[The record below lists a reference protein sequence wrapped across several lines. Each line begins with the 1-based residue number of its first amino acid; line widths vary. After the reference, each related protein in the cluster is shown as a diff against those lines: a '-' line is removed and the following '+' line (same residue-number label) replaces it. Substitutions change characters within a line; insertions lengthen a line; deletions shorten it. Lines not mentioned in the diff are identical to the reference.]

1 MTTPNKDIETTIDPV
16 DSLSDDL
23 SPSDSI
29 ERTEADDATD
39 SVPQGTDPQP
49 PETPSDTYHSTLED
63 DGTYRTVLDDSNRP
77 DTVHAGVVR
86 RLLESGDNA
95 ALTQYLLER
104 SAPPGAVL
112 RSSRPFGQSIGSGG
126 RSAAGG
132 GSIGTTVSPSESEA
146 TNPEAV
152 TVESIGDLPFDQA
165 RAIYQEAIDE
175 ADVDSEGRVFGI
187 ADAAPGTVS
196 FEQLSGLHAGYSE
209 SVTKHN
215 AELDRKRG
223 AGLDKKDAVA
233 LLQSI
238 DDLPVDQA
246 TAIYEESID
255 EDVPFEE
262 LYGGYFE
269 KAASEEA
276 QERAEAEFQG
286 GEGLMI
292 DQALT
297 EQYRPKMQREAEET
311 QARLLQ
317 EYMDSPQYIEEL
329 KRGRR
334 EGLATWNIQQAA
346 WKDSPQYIEELKRD
360 HREGL
365 ADWNIQQEAW
375 KASPQYIEDLKRDR
389 REGLADWNKQQ
400 ARIRQ
405 EYNAGEGLL
414 YERIG
419 SLSHDAR
426 YKEAKDDFTAR
437 YWASETAEAI
447 RMSQGQR
454 HRDRQLFTPEFA
466 KQLEAERQRAGID
479 PMSALSERRRR
490 EEGFAEA
497 QQKHAGDV
505 ARFGQEMADKILRE
519 RQRQVLDPHGIQSG
533 LAVASIFGP
542 GAIARFGIMGAMGSG
557 QMLPRTLQSAYL
569 RPATQIPLRPPANMS
584 SSYMGRPQLL
594 SPPNL
599 TQRSAAT
606 TSYMKPGHTGRVRP
620 YDIPQAPRPPG
631 SPISVAEMRAQQLYQ
646 AQKPM
651 VGTITPPY
659 SSGIRLHGSR
669 SLGGGM
675 VWELQPTVLPTGR
688 VVWAPVLRGPNVPGG
703 GLGGARGVGGSG
715 GTGQWHNRVGNAVV
729 GDLPSVSPSI
739 QMLPRAPSGLSVV
752 GRSQVKTKPG
762 GGYTSTLKP
771 EFASPVVPFSPRLD
785 AGVETRQAPFQQPGE
800 FPFDAPAVAPS
811 QAPLQQPGTAPLDAP
826 GVAPSQAPFQQPGT
840 APFDAPGGAPSQSPF
855 QQPGASPLQQPS
867 AVPLAAPAGVPSQAP
882 SRQPIPFHD
891 PIIGTPVDFPV
902 TQTQT
907 QVTITPDFMWEPS
920 PWSPAEP
927 EPEPGPFTPAV
938 EEPLAD
944 PAPAP
949 DPVEAVLA
957 QPAEAPGPQGQ
968 PLQPDPLGMGPGP
981 SIPARFGAA
990 PRTEPPRS
998 RRVTPPRL
1006 PDAGGARRAEQ
1017 PATAEAPYP
1026 RETEHQEFL
1035 VFSYDPATDEL
1046 QAERQSYEHPTIVA
1060 RDATLPDG
1068 AVRTVGSLQLS
1079 ASQQDLQ
1086 VEEHEDI
1093 PVPADI
1099 AYRLKAEGQRTG
1111 EGSSLTMAQR
1121 YVHDLDSGE
1130 TAVSRRD
1137 SRGRWRTLGGA
1148 SRSAATPQEP
1158 SETAPESV
1166 QADLDE
1172 VFPAE
1177 GLAEAPEALSDAG
1190 EGPSK
1195 PVSRRQRV
1203 LDAVQRIQESR
1214 ARLASTA
1221 AQRAA
1226 GGLDAA
1232 AGGLEAFSAG
1242 RQQSQQEREAAIRE
1256 KAEALAE
1263 YTAAKEALAQE
1274 KEAIGQS
1281 GRLRMMASNVRGDE
1295 RTDPVAKAEE
1305 RLREAWLRLKKP
1317 QSPERESVGL
1327 AGGLGRMVGAA
1338 NAPGRISQ
1346 AKGLVQAGK
1355 SAFEGFSSPASQ
1367 PPPQR
1372 ARRSGRKRK
1381 SGSRPG
1387 DKRRK
1392 SDEGQVVVVLREG
1405 DAPKKKQAA
1414 RKPAGTARQRDT
1426 LNAFFGI

>member
-29 ERTEADDATD
+29 ERTEVDTTD
-39 SVPQGTDPQP
+39 SVPQGAEPQP

-63 DGTYRTVLDDSNRP
+63 DGTYRTVLDYSDRP
-77 DTVHAGVVR
+77 NAVSADVVR

-104 SAPPGAVL
+104 SAPPGSVI
-112 RSSRPFGQSIGSGG
+112 RSSQPFGQSIGSGG

-132 GSIGTTVSPSESEA
+132 GIGTTISPSEPEA
-146 TNPEAV
+146 TTPEAV

-165 RAIYQEAIDE
+165 RAIYREAIDE
-175 ADVDSEGRVFGI
+175 ADMDSEGRVVGI
-187 ADAAPGTVS
+187 GDAAPGTVS
-196 FEQLSGLHAGYSE
+196 FEQLSALHTGYSE
-209 SVTKHN
+209 SVTKHNAEVAKHN

-238 DDLPVDQA
+238 DDLPFDQA

-276 QERAEAEFQG
+276 QERAETEFQG

-297 EQYRPKMQREAEET
+297 EQYRPKMQREAAYRPKMQREAALKA
-311 QARLLQ
+311 QAEFQGGEGLLIDQ
-317 EYMDSPQYIEEL
+317 ALTEQYRP
-329 KRGRR
+329 KMRR
-334 EGLATWNIQQAA
+334 EAALKAQAEFQGGEGLLIDQALTEQYRPKMQRQAA
-346 WKDSPQYIEELKRD
+346 E
-360 HREGL
+360 
-365 ADWNIQQEAW
+365 
-375 KASPQYIEDLKRDR
+375 KAQSD
-389 REGLADWNKQQ
+389 
-400 ARIRQ
+400 
-405 EYNAGEGLL
+405 YNAGEGLL

-454 HRDRQLFTPEFA
+454 HRSRQLFTPEFA

-505 ARFGQEMADKILRE
+505 GRFGQEMADNILRE

-659 SSGIRLHGSR
+659 SSGMRLHGSR
-669 SLGGGM
+669 SLRGGM

-785 AGVETRQAPFQQPGE
+785 AGVETPGGVLVTDPDGSPRQAPFQQPGE

-811 QAPLQQPGTAPLDAP
+811 QAPLQQPGD
-826 GVAPSQAPFQQPGT
+826 VS
-840 APFDAPGGAPSQSPF
+840 
-855 QQPGASPLQQPS
+855 
-867 AVPLAAPAGVPSQAP
+867 V
-882 SRQPIPFHD
+882 R
-891 PIIGTPVDFPV
+891 
-902 TQTQT
+902 
-907 QVTITPDFMWEPS
+907 
-920 PWSPAEP
+920 
-927 EPEPGPFTPAV
+927 
-938 EEPLAD
+938 
-944 PAPAP
+944 
-949 DPVEAVLA
+949 
-957 QPAEAPGPQGQ
+957 
-968 PLQPDPLGMGPGP
+968 
-981 SIPARFGAA
+981 
-990 PRTEPPRS
+990 RS
-998 RRVTPPRL
+998 RRLRHRNPR
-1006 PDAGGARRAEQ
+1006 
-1017 PATAEAPYP
+1017 
-1026 RETEHQEFL
+1026 
-1035 VFSYDPATDEL
+1035 SN
-1046 QAERQSYEHPTIVA
+1046 
-1060 RDATLPDG
+1060 
-1068 AVRTVGSLQLS
+1068 
-1079 ASQQDLQ
+1079 
-1086 VEEHEDI
+1086 
-1093 PVPADI
+1093 
-1099 AYRLKAEGQRTG
+1099 
-1111 EGSSLTMAQR
+1111 
-1121 YVHDLDSGE
+1121 
-1130 TAVSRRD
+1130 
-1137 SRGRWRTLGGA
+1137 
-1148 SRSAATPQEP
+1148 
-1158 SETAPESV
+1158 
-1166 QADLDE
+1166 
-1172 VFPAE
+1172 
-1177 GLAEAPEALSDAG
+1177 
-1190 EGPSK
+1190 
-1195 PVSRRQRV
+1195 
-1203 LDAVQRIQESR
+1203 SR
-1214 ARLASTA
+1214 ARPHSTL
-1221 AQRAA
+1221 Q
-1226 GGLDAA
+1226 GLRHRNPR
-1232 AGGLEAFSAG
+1232 SNS
-1242 RQQSQQEREAAIRE
+1242 RV
-1256 KAEALAE
+1256 
-1263 YTAAKEALAQE
+1263 
-1274 KEAIGQS
+1274 
-1281 GRLRMMASNVRGDE
+1281 RLHSN
-1295 RTDPVAKAEE
+1295 
-1305 RLREAWLRLKKP
+1305 
-1317 QSPERESVGL
+1317 
-1327 AGGLGRMVGAA
+1327 
-1338 NAPGRISQ
+1338 SQ
-1346 AKGLVQAGK
+1346 ARSLLPLRRVCHR
-1355 SAFEGFSSPASQ
+1355 Q
-1367 PPPQR
+1367 P
-1372 ARRSGRKRK
+1372 RSN
-1381 SGSRPG
+1381 SHMRPHSMT
-1387 DKRRK
+1387 R
-1392 SDEGQVVVVLREG
+1392 
-1405 DAPKKKQAA
+1405 
-1414 RKPAGTARQRDT
+1414 
-1426 LNAFFGI
+1426 

>member
-1 MTTPNKDIETTIDPV
+1 M
-16 DSLSDDL
+16 
-23 SPSDSI
+23 
-29 ERTEADDATD
+29 
-39 SVPQGTDPQP
+39 
-49 PETPSDTYHSTLED
+49 
-63 DGTYRTVLDDSNRP
+63 
-77 DTVHAGVVR
+77 
-86 RLLESGDNA
+86 NA
-95 ALTQYLLER
+95 
-104 SAPPGAVL
+104 
-112 RSSRPFGQSIGSGG
+112 
-126 RSAAGG
+126 
-132 GSIGTTVSPSESEA
+132 
-146 TNPEAV
+146 
-152 TVESIGDLPFDQA
+152 
-165 RAIYQEAIDE
+165 
-175 ADVDSEGRVFGI
+175 
-187 ADAAPGTVS
+187 
-196 FEQLSGLHAGYSE
+196 
-209 SVTKHN
+209 
-215 AELDRKRG
+215 
-223 AGLDKKDAVA
+223 
-233 LLQSI
+233 
-238 DDLPVDQA
+238 
-246 TAIYEESID
+246 
-255 EDVPFEE
+255 
-262 LYGGYFE
+262 LYG
-269 KAASEEA
+269 SEVIKVPLSA
-276 QERAEAEFQG
+276 HLRA
-286 GEGLMI
+286 
-292 DQALT
+292 
-297 EQYRPKMQREAEET
+297 PT
-311 QARLLQ
+311 Q
-317 EYMDSPQYIEEL
+317 
-329 KRGRR
+329 
-334 EGLATWNIQQAA
+334 N
-346 WKDSPQYIEELKRD
+346 
-360 HREGL
+360 
-365 ADWNIQQEAW
+365 
-375 KASPQYIEDLKRDR
+375 
-389 REGLADWNKQQ
+389 
-400 ARIRQ
+400 
-405 EYNAGEGLL
+405 
-414 YERIG
+414 
-419 SLSHDAR
+419 
-426 YKEAKDDFTAR
+426 
-437 YWASETAEAI
+437 
-447 RMSQGQR
+447 
-454 HRDRQLFTPEFA
+454 
-466 KQLEAERQRAGID
+466 
-479 PMSALSERRRR
+479 
-490 EEGFAEA
+490 
-497 QQKHAGDV
+497 
-505 ARFGQEMADKILRE
+505 
-519 RQRQVLDPHGIQSG
+519 
-533 LAVASIFGP
+533 
-542 GAIARFGIMGAMGSG
+542 
-557 QMLPRTLQSAYL
+557 
-569 RPATQIPLRPPANMS
+569 PLRPPANMS
-584 SSYMGRPQLL
+584 SSYMGQSRQLL

-606 TSYMKPGHTGRVRP
+606 TSYMKPGHTGRLRP

-659 SSGIRLHGSR
+659 SSGMRLHGSR
-669 SLGGGM
+669 SLRGGM

-785 AGVETRQAPFQQPGE
+785 AGVETPGGVLVTDPDGSPRQAPFQQPGE
-800 FPFDAPAVAPS
+800 SPFDAPAVAPS
-811 QAPLQQPGTAPLDAP
+811 QAPLQQPGTAPFDAP
-826 GVAPSQAPFQQPGT
+826 AVAPSQAPFQQPVA

-867 AVPLAAPAGVPSQAP
+867 AVPLPAPAGVPSQ
-882 SRQPIPFHD
+882 QPREL
-891 PIIGTPVDFPV
+891 PIDDLVINPPTEPVDFPLTQ

-907 QVTITPDFMWEPS
+907 QVTISPGFMWEPS

-938 EEPLAD
+938 EEPMAD

-949 DPVEAVLA
+949 DPAVLD
-957 QPAEAPGPQGQ
+957 QPAEEPGPQGP

-981 SIPARFGAA
+981 SIPARFGAE

-998 RRVTPPRL
+998 RRVRPPRL

-1060 RDATLPDG
+1060 RDATPPDG

-1093 PVPADI
+1093 AVPADI
-1099 AYRLKAEGQRTG
+1099 AHRLKAEGQRTG

-1148 SRSAATPQEP
+1148 ARSAATPQEP

-1166 QADLDE
+1166 QADLEE

-1177 GLAEAPEALSDAG
+1177 GLAEAPEAFSDAG
-1190 EGPSK
+1190 EEPSK

-1242 RQQSQQEREAAIRE
+1242 KQQSQQEREAATRE

-1263 YTAAKEALAQE
+1263 YAAAKDALAQE

-1281 GRLRMMASNVRGDE
+1281 GRLRTMASNIRGDE
-1295 RTDPVAKAEE
+1295 RTGAVAKAEE

-1327 AGGLGRMVGAA
+1327 AGGLGRIVGAA

-1355 SAFEGFSSPASQ
+1355 SALEGFSSPASQ

-1392 SDEGQVVVVLREG
+1392 SDEAQVVVVLREG
-1405 DAPKKKQAA
+1405 DAPKKKKVA